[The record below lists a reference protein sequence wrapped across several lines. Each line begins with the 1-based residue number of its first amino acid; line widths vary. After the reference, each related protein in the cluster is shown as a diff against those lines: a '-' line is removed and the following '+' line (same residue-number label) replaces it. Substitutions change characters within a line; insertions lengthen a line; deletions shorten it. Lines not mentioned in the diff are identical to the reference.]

1 MSQISEIHSRNLI
14 LKSKSKTFGASQ
26 CVNRMLISFKK
37 NLEKGEAKG
46 EEAKKVIFKILDIGL
61 IGTFFTQYEDDL
73 KVPTDGKGTVDPAKI
88 KELET
93 ENAQIKREIDKQYKV
108 LGDKDVLLHEIR
120 KKVK

>member
-1 MSQISEIHSRNLI
+1 
-14 LKSKSKTFGASQ
+14 
-26 CVNRMLISFKK
+26 MLISFKK